1 MAKATAN
8 GIEIEYDEFGAKDAP
23 AVLMI
28 MGLGAQLVRWPMALV
43 DALVARGYRVIRYDN
58 RDVGLSTKCDSAGT
72 PNFALMAVSH
82 ILRRPIRA
90 AYTLTDMAADAAGLL
105 DALGIERAHIIG
117 NSYGGIVGGHL
128 AAAHPERVL
137 RYVTIGGIGFN
148 ITSTFP
154 NEGLTRL
161 VDFIEQ
167 PTRENI
173 VAWLHSMVFDTSI
186 ITDELID
193 MRYKAALAPV
203 TMASSRK
210 MYTRDALRFIADA
223 IRGPDAAQRIDY
235 LARIKA
241 PTLIAWGRDDKVSPL
256 DGALLPMR
264 LVPHAELHVFPNCG
278 HWAMIECKDRF
289 EGVALDFL
297 LAR

>member
-1 MAKATAN
+1 MTDLSFEATSRFLDSDKGRLHYHEAGSGPALLLLHGSGPGVTGWAN
-8 GIEIEYDEFGAKDAP
+8 FSGNLALFSQHFRTIILDAP
-23 AVLMI
+23 GYGGSDAREGDPVGVAREAVLALLD
-28 MGLGAQLVRWPMALV
+28 GLGI
-43 DALVARGYRVIRYDN
+43 D
-58 RDVGLSTKCDSAGT
+58 
-72 PNFALMAVSH
+72 
-82 ILRRPIRA
+82 
-90 AYTLTDMAADAAGLL
+90 
-105 DALGIERAHIIG
+105 RAHIIG

-167 PTRENI
+167 PTRENL
-173 VAWLHSMVFDTSI
+173 VAWLHSMVFDTRI
-186 ITDELID
+186 ITEELID
-193 MRYKAALAPV
+193 MRYKAALDPV

-210 MYTRDALRFIADA
+210 MYTRDALQFIAKA

-235 LARIKA
+235 LARITA

-289 EGVALDFL
+289 ESVALDFL

>member
-1 MAKATAN
+1 MTGLSFEATSRFLDDDKGRLHYHEAGSGPALLLLHGSGPGVTGWAN
-8 GIEIEYDEFGAKDAP
+8 FAGNLAFFSRHFRTIILDAP
-23 AVLMI
+23 GYGGSEARDGDPV
-28 MGLGAQLVRWPMALV
+28 G
-43 DALVARGYRVIRYDN
+43 VARE
-58 RDVGLSTKCDSAGT
+58 A
-72 PNFALMAVSH
+72 
-82 ILRRPIRA
+82 
-90 AYTLTDMAADAAGLL
+90 TLALL